1 MTRTEIR
8 ELTFELL
15 YSLEIQK
22 MEQEEY
28 NEQIELF
35 LVEQNVNQEKA
46 KTYMTETINGIAK
59 SKRKMGYFK
68 SIKNKYYIIK
78 TCNI

>member
-35 LVEQNVNQEKA
+35 LV
-46 KTYMTETINGIAK
+46 
-59 SKRKMGYFK
+59 
-68 SIKNKYYIIK
+68 
-78 TCNI
+78 

>member
-22 MEQEEY
+22 IKQKEY
-28 NEQIELF
+28 NDI
-35 LVEQNVNQEKA
+35 
-46 KTYMTETINGIAK
+46 
-59 SKRKMGYFK
+59 RW
-68 SIKNKYYIIK
+68 II
-78 TCNI
+78 I